1 MPLYPFNLKLEAS
14 SQDEADIKAK
24 AVGIMLKKLKTKELA
39 KLADILE
46 NDPITTYMAKKKLGL

>member
-1 MPLYPFNLKLEAS
+1 MTVYPFHLKLEAAT
-14 SQDEADIKAK
+14 QEEADLKAK
-24 AVGIMLKKLKTKELA
+24 AVGIMLKKLKAKELA